1 MADPGHIQVI
11 VIAGP
16 TASGKTALAIELAE
30 KLNCEILSADSRQFY
45 AELKIGVARPTEE
58 ELKRVKHH
66 FIADRSIQ
74 DFITAGQY
82 ADEAREKIREL
93 TKDFDHV
100 VVAGGSGL
108 HLKALL
114 EGIDDSPMVTSGLRD
129 EIQRQYL
136 SEGLE
141 SIGQSL
147 REIDPNPIEGFE
159 WDNPRRVMRVLE
171 IVKSSG
177 KSYAESFSPAKAL
190 EWPVKAYALEW
201 PREEL
206 YERINARVEQMM
218 QDGLLAEV
226 ESLLEYKDLD
236 ALRTVGYSE
245 LFDYLDGKYSLERA
259 VELIQQNSRRYAK
272 RQITWF
278 KNQGNFQALQKESS
292 IEEIIPSL

>member
-93 TKDFDHV
+93 AKDFDHV

-159 WDNPRRVMRVLE
+159 WDNPRRVMRALE

-236 ALRTVGYSE
+236 ALRTVGYTE